1 MRSIWRRKRVPNDTQ
16 VGFERREGIVG
27 DLGLCSGNDRKE
39 RAFARVREPHQ
50 SHVSQH
56 LQFENESSL
65 LTILARLRVTR
76 SLVGRGLEMPVS
88 QSAPAALEQDELFAV
103 GGHLSGIFRRT
114 VLKHPSG
121 DRSQRYGNDDVL
133 TVLTRGAGSGTAF
146 AVLRELVTLVLE
158 VDQRPILAVAAQDNM
173 SSATA
178 VTAVRSA
185 EFDEFLAAEM
195 RRPAAAMSGTGE
207 YFHVIYKVRSCH
219 KSCYL
224 RCGNFRP
231 AAIRDTTFSEL
242 EFIAA
247 KIVQAGRSAK
257 FIWTRPQQNPV
268 KIRSETE
275 NKAGLSKTP
284 AAESLPVNTTN
295 GSNNRNA
302 QGLRHLV
309 SDRSVRLPTHRAGP
323 LRRSHGDTCDR

>member
-1 MRSIWRRKRVPNDTQ
+1 
-16 VGFERREGIVG
+16 
-27 DLGLCSGNDRKE
+27 
-39 RAFARVREPHQ
+39 
-50 SHVSQH
+50 
-56 LQFENESSL
+56 
-65 LTILARLRVTR
+65 
-76 SLVGRGLEMPVS
+76 MPVS

-146 AVLRELVTLVLE
+146 AVLRELVTLVLK
-158 VDQRPILAVAAQDNM
+158 VDQRPILAVAAQDDM

-178 VTAVRSA
+178 VAAVRSA
-185 EFDEFLAAEM
+185 EFDEFLATEM

-231 AAIRDTTFSEL
+231 AAAIRDTTFSEP
-242 EFIAA
+242 EFTAA

-257 FIWTRPQQNPV
+257 FIWTRPKQNPF
-268 KIRSETE
+268 KMQLKTG

-284 AAESLPVNTTN
+284 AAENLPVNTTN

-302 QGLRHLV
+302 QGLRHPV

-323 LRRSHGDTCDR
+323 PRRSHGDTCDR